1 MNLQLM
7 EQDGETCIKDMDTG
21 DMLECYAERMDAQA
35 RMDEMMQMG
44 MKSAMSDCIREHA
57 MEHMAAGKTEEQ
69 AYAIAYSECGETKSA
84 DELELTDGLRV
95 KAVLG
100 GDEWELD
107 VLSAPYGG
115 HINGKDAH
123 GEYFSPR
130 TNFYENDGAPL
141 PLVFYYH
148 GYTPDGKPQGD

>member
-84 DELELTDGLRV
+84 DEQPAENDL
-95 KAVLG
+95 KAAEHTTEIEQFSGVRIRAVSM
-100 GDEWELD
+100 GDDWALD

-115 HINGKDAH
+115 PHNG
-123 GEYFSPR
+123 R
-130 TNFYENDGAPL
+130 GA
-141 PLVFYYH
+141 
-148 GYTPDGKPQGD
+148 

>member
-84 DELELTDGLRV
+84 DEQP
-95 KAVLG
+95 A
-100 GDEWELD
+100 
-107 VLSAPYGG
+107 
-115 HINGKDAH
+115 
-123 GEYFSPR
+123 
-130 TNFYENDGAPL
+130 ENDLKAAEHTTEIEQLSGVCIRAVSMGCYCWVKSL
-141 PLVFYYH
+141 AELY
-148 GYTPDGKPQGD
+148 DGPHNGRDA